1 MILINYPEPAFSI
14 KMENGK
20 EIILDMLRKKWVALN
35 PEEWVRQ
42 NFIQVL
48 IHVFNYPSTLIA
60 VEKEILLGEMKKRF
74 DILVY
79 DKNHNPWMM
88 VECKAAAI
96 VLDEKVFDQV
106 LLYNQAV
113 PVSFLII
120 TNGNAT
126 YGWQKKGNELFE
138 INSLPEIIS

>member
-1 MILINYPEPAFSI
+1 MILINYPEPVFNI
-14 KMENGK
+14 KKENGK
-20 EIILDMLRKKWVALN
+20 EFILDLLRKKWIALT

-48 IHVFNYPSTLIA
+48 IHSYNYPTSLIA
-60 VEKEILLGEMKKRF
+60 VEKEIMLGELKKRF

-79 DKNHNPWMM
+79 DKDHKPWMM
-88 VECKAAAI
+88 VECKAATV
-96 VLDEKVFDQV
+96 VLNEKVFDQ
-106 LLYNQAV
+106 LLRYNQAL

-126 YGWQKKGNELFE
+126 YCWQKKRQ
-138 INSLPEIIS
+138 

>member
-1 MILINYPEPAFSI
+1 MILLNYPEPVFNI
-14 KMENGK
+14 KEENDK
-20 EIILDMLRKKWVALN
+20 KIILDLLRKKWIALT

-48 IHVFNYPSTLIA
+48 IQVYNYPASLIA
-60 VEKEILLGEMKKRF
+60 VEKEIMLGEMKKRF

-79 DKNHNPWMM
+79 DKDHKPWMM
-88 VECKAAAI
+88 VECKAA
-96 VLDEKVFDQV
+96 VVELNEKVFDQ
-106 LLYNQAV
+106 LLRYNQAL

-120 TNGNAT
+120 TNGNST
-126 YGWQKKGNELFE
+126 YGWQKKDNELVE

>member
-1 MILINYPEPAFSI
+1 MILINYPEPAFNI
-14 KMENGK
+14 KIENGK
-20 EIILDMLRKKWVALN
+20 EIILDMLRKKWVALS

-88 VECKAAAI
+88 VECKAAAV
-96 VLDEKVFDQV
+96 VLDEKVFEQV
-106 LLYNQAV
+106 LRYNQAV

-120 TNGNAT
+120 TNGNTT
-126 YGWQKKGNELFE
+126 YGWQKKDNELFE
-138 INSLPEIIS
+138 INSLPAAIS

>member
-106 LLYNQAV
+106 LRYNQAV

>member
-1 MILINYPEPAFSI
+1 MILINYPEPAFNI

-20 EIILDMLRKKWVALN
+20 EIILDKLRKKWLALS

-42 NFIQVL
+42 NFVQALIQVYQ
-48 IHVFNYPSTLIA
+48 YPSSLIA
-60 VEKEILLGEMKKRF
+60 LEKEIMLGELKKRF

-79 DKNHNPWMM
+79 DKNHAPCMI
-88 VECKAAAI
+88 VECKAAS
-96 VLDEKVFDQV
+96 VDLNEKVFEQV
-106 LLYNQAV
+106 LRYNQAV
-113 PVSFLII
+113 PVSYLII

-138 INSLPEIIS
+138 INSLPGIIS

>member
-1 MILINYPEPAFSI
+1 MILINYPEPVFNI
-14 KMENGK
+14 KKENGK
-20 EIILDMLRKKWVALN
+20 EFILDLLRKKWIALT

-42 NFIQVL
+42 NFIQVM
-48 IHVFNYPSTLIA
+48 IQDSNYPASLIA
-60 VEKEILLGEMKKRF
+60 VEKEIMLGEMKKRF

-79 DKNHNPWMM
+79 DTDHKPWLM
-88 VECKAAAI
+88 VECKAAA
-96 VLDEKVFDQV
+96 VELNEKVFDQV
-106 LLYNQAV
+106 LRYNQAL

-126 YGWQKKGNELFE
+126 YGWQKKDNELVE

>member
-20 EIILDMLRKKWVALN
+20 EIILDMLRKKWVALS

-42 NFIQVL
+42 NFIQSL

-60 VEKEILLGEMKKRF
+60 VEKEIILGEMKKRF

-79 DKNHNPWMM
+79 DTNH
-88 VECKAAAI
+88 K
-96 VLDEKVFDQV
+96 K
-106 LLYNQAV
+106 
-113 PVSFLII
+113 LIW
-120 TNGNAT
+120 NHS
-126 YGWQKKGNELFE
+126 K
-138 INSLPEIIS
+138 